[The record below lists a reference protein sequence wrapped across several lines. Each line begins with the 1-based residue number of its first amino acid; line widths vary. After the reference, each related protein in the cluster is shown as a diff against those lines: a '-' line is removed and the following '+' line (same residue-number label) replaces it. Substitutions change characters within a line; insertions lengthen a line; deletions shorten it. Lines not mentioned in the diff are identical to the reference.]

1 MDRVSALYVSICVCM
16 RVSEGEHV
24 KVWVSVHEC
33 VYYTGSLGDIV
44 NEVVIG
50 ASLMWYMMAET

>member
-1 MDRVSALYVSICVCM
+1 MSICVCM
-16 RVSEGEHV
+16 RMSEGERV

-44 NEVVIG
+44 NEEVIG
-50 ASLMWYMMAET
+50 ASLMWYIMAET